1 MLSYLNL
8 RCNDSINSEGAQ
20 KRLICWD
27 IEGTFSPSG
36 PTLSLLCRRIPVV
49 EQCVPHLRVDHP
61 VHPPCRHHGLLL
73 LHDGPHHLE
82 EQRSCKCRGVNTY
95 SIWKGNSRIWQS
107 LSFYSFID
115 QSDMAVYQILPQWAY
130 QTIFSQVIIQ
140 VTIRFLFDSHCWM
153 FNVYS

>member
-20 KRLICWD
+20 KRIICWD

-49 EQCVPHLRVDHP
+49 EQCVPHLRADHP

-82 EQRSCKCRGVNTY
+82 EQRSCKCRGVNSQFGKATQEY
-95 SIWKGNSRIWQS
+95 GSFFHFIHLIIKGRHGS
-107 LSFYSFID
+107 LSNPTTMSL
-115 QSDMAVYQILPQWAY
+115 SNH
-130 QTIFSQVIIQ
+130 
-140 VTIRFLFDSHCWM
+140 FL
-153 FNVYS
+153 